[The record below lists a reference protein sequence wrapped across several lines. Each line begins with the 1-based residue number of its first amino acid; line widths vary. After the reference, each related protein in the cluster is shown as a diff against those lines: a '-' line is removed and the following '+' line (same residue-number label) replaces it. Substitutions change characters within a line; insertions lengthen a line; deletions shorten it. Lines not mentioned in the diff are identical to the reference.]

1 MIGKNRQETC
11 KGQFGWLFHG
21 LFILYQECY
30 FEKLKPLRRGWMN
43 TFIHVFH
50 HKFLHMSP
58 THGVANSTPN
68 EHKGLWKMSKI
79 GVLFLAALKRTFFFS
94 PLKSYQFFLC
104 PLVHLMNMYNHR
116 SKFFLC
122 RLIHLMNMY
131 DHRCK
136 HVFIVKKIEGYW
148 RN

>member
-1 MIGKNRQETC
+1 MSGKSRQETC

-50 HKFLHMSP
+50 HKFFHMSP
-58 THGVANSTPN
+58 THGAANCTPN

-79 GVLFLAALKRTFFFS
+79 GVLFLAALKRTFFS
-94 PLKSYQFFLC
+94 PLKSYQFFWFG
-104 PLVHLMNMYNHR
+104 LVHLMNMYNNHR
-116 SKFFLC
+116 S
-122 RLIHLMNMY
+122 
-131 DHRCK
+131 K
-136 HVFIVKKIEGYW
+136 HVFIVQKFEAYW

>member
-1 MIGKNRQETC
+1 MSGKNRQETC

-30 FEKLKPLRRGWMN
+30 FEQLKTLRRSWMN

-58 THGVANSTPN
+58 THGVANSTPH

-79 GVLFLAALKRTFFFS
+79 GVLFLAALKRTFFS
-94 PLKSYQFFLC
+94 PLKSYQIFWFG
-104 PLVHLMNMYNHR
+104 LVHLMNMYNHR
-116 SKFFLC
+116 SK
-122 RLIHLMNMY
+122 
-131 DHRCK
+131 
-136 HVFIVKKIEGYW
+136 HVFIVKKIEAYW